1 MIKPYTLLPLLLL
14 STYTMA
20 ETQITVKAAIEN
32 RSFLQSAQY
41 QGQHDNQLS
50 AFIEPEIYY
59 SWNEEQDSIT
69 FKPFYRWDDKD
80 DERSH
85 GDIRELMWLHVGNE
99 WELRTGIGIVFWGQ
113 AESQHLVDV
122 INQTDLVEALDGED
136 KMGQPMINLTL
147 VKDWGNLD
155 LFVLPGFRER
165 TFAGLDGRLRPELEI
180 KQSKALYES
189 SNENHHLDYAFRWS
203 HTLSDWDVGLSY
215 FNGTSRDPSFVANQD
230 GQTISLSPYYA
241 QMEQVGVVLLLV
253 YDEWLY
259 KFEGIYRDLNNQN
272 AYIATVAGFEYTNV
286 GVFESVWDIGWL
298 LEYQYDNNDVIKQND
313 EHNALML
320 GTRIALN
327 DVDGTEILLGYV
339 LDLDDSDTQTS
350 FIEASSRIN
359 DNWKWRLDAWF
370 ISSETPS
377 NNLYSV
383 KQDDYVQASLEYY
396 F

>member
-1 MIKPYTLLPLLLL
+1 
-14 STYTMA
+14 
-20 ETQITVKAAIEN
+20 
-32 RSFLQSAQY
+32 
-41 QGQHDNQLS
+41 
-50 AFIEPEIYY
+50 
-59 SWNEEQDSIT
+59 
-69 FKPFYRWDDKD
+69 
-80 DERSH
+80 
-85 GDIRELMWLHVGNE
+85 
-99 WELRTGIGIVFWGQ
+99 
-113 AESQHLVDV
+113 
-122 INQTDLVEALDGED
+122 
-136 KMGQPMINLTL
+136 MGQPMINLTL

-241 QMEQVGVVLLLV
+241 QMEQVGVDLLLV